1 MVLACFLVAIRS
13 ESATLSGMKPA
24 LILTSPQNPRIKDVV
39 KLRKRSHRDL
49 TSPILIEGYREV
61 LRAVENGWPVST
73 LFYSPDHFL
82 GDNEGGL
89 LDLCHAKGIEL
100 IECTA
105 PVFEKIA
112 YRDRPEGLLA
122 LGAPV
127 SGNLAGIRLPAR
139 PFVVIAESIEKPG
152 NLGSLL
158 RSADAAGVDAV
169 IVCDPRTDINNPN
182 VVRSSVGTLFTL
194 PVVQV
199 DAAEALAWCRE
210 HHLNVLAATPEA
222 TVEYTEVD
230 MNPGVAIVVGTE
242 KFGLTDLWMN
252 GSNLKVR
259 IPMLGKIDSLNVSC
273 AATILLYEV
282 VRQRRKK

>member
-1 MVLACFLVAIRS
+1 
-13 ESATLSGMKPA
+13 MKPA
-24 LILTSPQNPRIKDVV
+24 LVITSQQNPRIKEVV

-49 TSPILIEGYREV
+49 SSPIIIEGYREV

-73 LFYSPDHFL
+73 LLYCPDHFI
-82 GDNEGGL
+82 GENEGTL
-89 LDLCHAKGIEL
+89 LELCAGKGIEL
-100 IECTA
+100 IECSA

-127 SGNLAGIRLPAR
+127 SGDLAGITLPVA

-169 IVCDPRTDINNPN
+169 IVCDPKTDINNPN

-199 DAAEALAWCRE
+199 DAGEALAWCRNNK
-210 HHLNVLAATPEA
+210 LNVLAATPEA
-222 TVEYTEVD
+222 TSEYTEVD
-230 MNPGVAIVVGTE
+230 MTKGVAIVVGTE
-242 KFGLTDLWMN
+242 KFGLTDLWMK
-252 GSNLKVR
+252 GADLKVR

>member
-1 MVLACFLVAIRS
+1 MR
-13 ESATLSGMKPA
+13 PD
-24 LILTSPQNPRIKDVV
+24 LIITSPQNPRIKEVV
-39 KLRKRSHRDL
+39 KLRKRGHRD
-49 TSPILIEGYREV
+49 THSQIIIEGYREV
-61 LRAVENGWPVST
+61 RRSVENRWPVST
-73 LFYSPDHFL
+73 LFYCPDHFL
-82 GDNEGGL
+82 GENEGGL
-89 LDLCHAKGIEL
+89 LDLCAKTGIEL
-100 IECTA
+100 IECSA
-105 PVFEKIA
+105 LVFEKIA

-127 SGNLAGIRLPAR
+127 SGDLDSIKLPPA
-139 PFVVIAESIEKPG
+139 PFVVIAEAIEKPG

-169 IVCDPRTDINNPN
+169 IVCDPKTDINNPN

-199 DAAEALAWCRE
+199 DADEALAWCRKNNL
-210 HHLNVLAATPEA
+210 HVLAATPEA
-222 TVEYTEVD
+222 TSEYTEVD
-230 MNPGVAIVVGTE
+230 MTTGVAIVVGTE
-242 KFGLTDLWMN
+242 KFGLSDLWMN
-252 GSNLKVR
+252 GADLKVR

>member
-1 MVLACFLVAIRS
+1 MNS
-13 ESATLSGMKPA
+13 ERFIA
-24 LILTSPQNPRIKDVV
+24 SPQNPRVKEVV
-39 KLRKRSHRDL
+39 KLRRGGHRDL
-49 TSPILIEGYREV
+49 HSRIIIEGYREV
-61 LRAVENGWPVST
+61 RRALEFNWPVST
-73 LFYSPDHFL
+73 LFFCRDHFL
-82 GDNEGGL
+82 GENEDDVL
-89 LDLCHAKGIEL
+89 ALARQRQVEV

-105 PVFEKIA
+105 PVFEKMA

-127 SGNLAGIRLPAR
+127 KAALNDLVLPPR
-139 PFVVIAESIEKPG
+139 PFVVIAEAIEKPG

-169 IVCDPRTDINNPN
+169 IVCDPLTDINNPN

-199 DAAEALAWCRE
+199 EAEEALAWCR
-210 HHLNVLAATPEA
+210 HHRIHVLAATPA
-222 TVEYTEVD
+222 ANKEYTEVD
-230 MNPGVAIVVGTE
+230 MTQGVAIVVGTE
-242 KFGLTDLWMN
+242 KFGLSELWMKN
-252 GSNLKVR
+252 ADRQVR

-282 VRQRRKK
+282 VRQRRAERIKASSHPA